1 MPQIELVIT
10 DFVEDAVDD
19 SAFAISFQINGP
31 GTQVQYLR
39 VAFTDAFIE
48 DYFKVSHRKDL
59 AREEKRLETTKRELF
74 IRWAIYR
81 LERWLESGRQEQ
93 NLMIDNAA
101 DMIWTQKLQKG
112 ILQLASQ
119 PAGERTFLYGMK
131 DADDASLD
139 SL

>member
-19 SAFAISFQINGP
+19 SAFAINFQINGP

-39 VAFTDAFIE
+39 VSFTDAFIE
-48 DYFKVSHRKDL
+48 DYFKISRRKDL
-59 AREEKRLETTKRELF
+59 AREEKKLETTQRDLF

-81 LERWLESGRQEQ
+81 LERWLDGGRQEQ
-93 NLMIDNAA
+93 NLMIDNTA

-112 ILQLASQ
+112 ILQLASK
-119 PAGERTFLYGMK
+119 PAGEHTFLYGRK
-131 DADDASLD
+131 ESDDATLD